1 MPTLSARERIVVGAG
16 AAVALV
22 IGGYLLIAEPIMT
35 RSRTAEATVPMRE
48 ETLERRRQQI
58 GQKMRLAE
66 EIATVNEHL
75 QTESRRLLR
84 GPTAPLAASELQ
96 QLVKERIGAASVEVR
111 SERVLPV
118 SDQQGLQ
125 EISIELAFMGS
136 IRDTVTALAGL
147 ERSPSLLALKDVKMR
162 VITVGQPR
170 ELLTTIVVAGYLLP
184 GTTPATAA
192 RPAVTNGTPAGA
204 PTGPPIGS
212 SESSKDED

>member
-22 IGGYLLIAEPIMT
+22 IGGYLLIVEPIMA
-35 RSRTAEATVPMRE
+35 RSRTAVATVPMRE

-58 GQKMRLAE
+58 GQKARLSE
-66 EIATVNEHL
+66 EVAAVNERL
-75 QTESRRLLR
+75 QTESKRLLR

-118 SDQQGLQ
+118 SDQQGLH

-147 ERSPSLLALKDVKMR
+147 ERSPSLLALRDVKIR
-162 VITVGQPR
+162 VVTVGQPR

-184 GTTPATAA
+184 GTTPTAA
-192 RPAVTNGTPAGA
+192 TKPAVTSGSP
-204 PTGPPIGS
+204 PGPPIGS
-212 SESSKDED
+212 STGSKDED

>member
-22 IGGYLLIAEPIMT
+22 IGSYLLIVEPIMT
-35 RSRTAEATVPMRE
+35 RSLTAEAMVPMRE

-58 GQKMRLAE
+58 GERVRLAE
-66 EIATVNEHL
+66 EIAAVNERL
-75 QTESRRLLR
+75 ETESRRLLR

-125 EISIELAFMGS
+125 DISIELTLMGS
-136 IRDTVTALAGL
+136 IRDTVTALASL
-147 ERSPSLLALKDVKMR
+147 ERSPSLLGLKDVKMR

-184 GTTPATAA
+184 GATPA
-192 RPAVTNGTPAGA
+192 PAGKPAATHAA
-204 PTGPPIGS
+204 PVVGS
-212 SESSKDED
+212 KAED

>member
-1 MPTLSARERIVVGAG
+1 MPTLSARERIVIGAG
-16 AAVALV
+16 AAVTFV
-22 IGGYLLIAEPIMT
+22 IGGYLLIVEPIMT

-58 GQKMRLAE
+58 GQKVRLAE
-66 EIATVNEHL
+66 EIVAVNERL
-75 QTESRRLLR
+75 QTGSRRLLR

-96 QLVKERIGAASVEVR
+96 QLVKQRIGTAGAEVR
-111 SERVLPV
+111 SERVLPA

-162 VITVGQPR
+162 IVSVGQPR

-184 GTTPATAA
+184 GTTPTAA
-192 RPAVTNGTPAGA
+192 SKPGVTNGSA
-204 PTGPPIGS
+204 PSPPIGS
-212 SESSKDED
+212 SDGSKDDED

>member
-1 MPTLSARERIVVGAG
+1 
-16 AAVALV
+16 
-22 IGGYLLIAEPIMT
+22 MT

-58 GQKMRLAE
+58 GQKVRLSE
-66 EIATVNEHL
+66 EIAAVDERL

-118 SDQQGLQ
+118 ADQQGLQ

-147 ERSPSLLALKDVKMR
+147 ERSSSLLALKDVKMR
-162 VITVGQPR
+162 VVTVGQPR

-184 GTTPATAA
+184 GTTPTAA
-192 RPAVTNGTPAGA
+192 GKPGVTNGSSPA
-204 PTGPPIGS
+204 GPPIGS
-212 SESSKDED
+212 SEGSKDNED